1 MMYRLGGLR
10 ITGGS
15 GLVLEIKDLRLVFD
29 TKPIG
34 SSIQFISH
42 AHLDHVYSLSLKNA
56 VMSEETASILNT
68 IGRRG
73 EWTTLK
79 YGGKLR
85 VGDGLEISMKS
96 SGHVL
101 GSSQY
106 VIDADGLRIVYTGDL
121 NIYDTIVHRGAE
133 PIESDILIIESTY
146 GLPYY
151 RFPNREKIY
160 ADIVK
165 WILKT
170 ISSDEIPAFKVYSLG
185 KSQEIIR
192 IVNTYLDIP
201 VVVSNP
207 VARISEKYREYG
219 ISLDYIPISKVE
231 GIETLKQGECVYVS
245 SFREELPTSRRT
257 RWAVATGWALRY
269 RYPNYD
275 ASFPLSG
282 HSDYDGLIRYI
293 LESKPKQVY
302 TIYGYAREFSRSLR
316 SRGINANFIS
326 EAYQTTLY

>member
-1 MMYRLGGLR
+1 MKYRLSDLR
-10 ITGGS
+10 ILGS
-15 GLVLEIKDLRLVFD
+15 NGFILEIKDSRLVFD
-29 TKPIG
+29 TKPLSG
-34 SSIQFISH
+34 SIQFISH
-42 AHLDHVYSLSLKNA
+42 AHLDHAYRLSLKNV
-56 VMSEETASILNT
+56 VMSEETASILRA
-68 IGRRG
+68 IGRKG
-73 EWTTLK
+73 DWTILK

-85 VGDGLEISMKS
+85 IGEGLEISMRS

-101 GSSQY
+101 GSAQY

-121 NIYDTIVHRGAE
+121 NIYDTIIHEGAK

-146 GLPYY
+146 GIPYY

-192 IVNTYLDIP
+192 IVNTYLDVP
-201 VVVSNP
+201 VIVSNP
-207 VARISEKYREYG
+207 VARISEKYIEHKV
-219 ISLDYIPISKVE
+219 SLDYIPLNKVE
-231 GIETLKQGECVYVS
+231 GIERLKQGECVYVS
-245 SFREELPTSRRT
+245 SFKEELPTSRKV

-275 ASFPLSG
+275 ISFPLSG
-282 HSDYDGLIRYI
+282 HSDYDGLVRYI
-293 LESKPKQVY
+293 LESQPKQVY
-302 TIYGYAREFSRSLR
+302 TIYGYAKEFSKSLR
-316 SRGINANFIS
+316 NRGINAKPIF
-326 EAYQTTLY
+326 EANQTTLY